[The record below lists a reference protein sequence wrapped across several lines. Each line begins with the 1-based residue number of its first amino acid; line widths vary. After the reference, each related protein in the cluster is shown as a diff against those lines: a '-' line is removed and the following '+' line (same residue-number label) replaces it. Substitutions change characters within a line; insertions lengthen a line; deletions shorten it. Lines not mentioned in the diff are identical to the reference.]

1 MVVHARVDA
10 MLRRVQNAISEPM
23 DVIVVD
29 DDPIFRSLVESKLS
43 RLSHHVEQAEDGAV
57 AWAKIAAKSFHLALI
72 DLEMPHMGG
81 LDLIRCIRSYPN
93 TCRMPIVVV
102 TSRNDADAVRAS
114 LEAGA
119 TSFVTKPLNWSM
131 FANHIEYL
139 LRLHSA
145 AERGLE
151 VEVRVGKLL
160 DELQAELGASLTQMA
175 DEARAALESRRSLGG
190 EGKMAA
196 TLDSIVRQAASVLAQ
211 LHGESL
217 SSRAGKEPA
226 VLKHAG

>member
-1 MVVHARVDA
+1 
-10 MLRRVQNAISEPM
+10 M

-29 DDPIFRSLVESKLS
+29 DDPIFRSLVDSKLS
-43 RLSHHVEQAEDGAV
+43 RLSHRVAEAEDGAI
-57 AWAKIAAKSFHLALI
+57 AWEKMAAKNFHLALI

-81 LDLIRCIRSYPN
+81 IDLIRCIRSYPR
-93 TCRMPIVVV
+93 TSRMPIVVV

-151 VEVRVGKLL
+151 VETRVGNLL
-160 DELQAELGASLTQMA
+160 DELQSQLGAILLRMS
-175 DEARAALESRRSLGG
+175 DEARLALDGRRTLGGEARMAAALEAVIRDAG
-190 EGKMAA
+190 AA
-196 TLDSIVRQAASVLAQ
+196 IAQ
-211 LHGESL
+211 LNGENL
-217 SSRAGKEPA
+217 AKAAEP
-226 VLKHAG
+226 VTSQQKHAG